1 MEKISNYNHSF
12 LERALIHTVLKIDG
26 IKEFLFDA
34 ENFFFNQNKL
44 TLNDENNFFI
54 TGLARSGT
62 TEALNIFYDTG
73 DFASLTYDDFPF
85 ILSPNIY
92 LKFKKFY
99 KKYNSKLFK
108 RAHNDGILI
117 SNKSPEAFDEIF
129 WKKELKDNYIDKKYL
144 FKNSLNEKN
153 INKYRIFISLIKK
166 KENKSKFISKNNN
179 LILRIDS
186 IIKYFKKS
194 SILVF
199 FRDPFFQSNSLLNQH
214 KNFLKLQNKNKFI
227 ISYMNYLGH
236 YEFGKNLKT
245 FRIGKHDENDPLKIN
260 FWIQQ
265 WINYYKYLLTFK
277 SNKNIKFIC
286 YEELCKKKND
296 YIKLKIEDKNLDN
309 LDFNKYLNM
318 NSSIIKPNKNYKL
331 DEAYSIYNDLVN
343 L

>member
-12 LERALIHTVLKIDG
+12 LERALIHTVLKTQG

-34 ENFFFNQNKL
+34 ENFCFNQNKL
-44 TLNDENNFFI
+44 IENDEDNFFI

-62 TEALNIFYDTG
+62 TAALNIFYNTG

-92 LKFKKFY
+92 LKFKKIFT
-99 KKYNSKLFK
+99 KYNSKIFK

-129 WKKELKDNYIDKKYL
+129 WKKELNDNYIHKKSL
-144 FKNSLNEKN
+144 FKNLLNDEN

-166 KENKSKFISKNNN
+166 KENKIKFVSKNNN

-186 IIKYFKKS
+186 IVKYFKKS
-194 SILVF
+194 HILVF
-199 FRDPFFQSNSLLNQH
+199 FRDPFFHCNSLLNQH
-214 KNFLKLQNKNKFI
+214 KNFLILQNKNKFI
-227 ISYMNYLGH
+227 TRYMNYLGH
-236 YEFGKNLKT
+236 HEFGNNLKI
-245 FRIGKHDENDPLKIN
+245 FNIGNHEEKDPLKLN
-260 FWIQQ
+260 FWIEQ
-265 WINYYKYLLTFK
+265 WINYYNYFLSFK
-277 SNKNIKFIC
+277 SNKNVKYIC

-296 YIKLKIEDKNLDN
+296 YIKLKIEQKNLDK
-309 LDFNKYLNM
+309 LDFNKYSNR
-318 NSSIIKPNKNYKL
+318 NSSIIKPNKNSKL

-343 L
+343 S